1 MSAIQIW
8 SVYLTWDIIFA
19 SIAPKDIQFFPYQ
32 PQIFARQFGHC
43 QLPSV
48 TIYRKKTHRY
58 QIQGDE
64 SLIPKVIE
72 KGTPKV
78 KLQFQPSSFVPKII
92 LRDFHLWWKKCYS
105 QRLISILSSLEK
117 LIKTCC
123 SVQDTSKKIK
133 AIPIKIPHQGEAEN
147 WEDDDETCTSKK
159 TSRKRKVPL
168 FVNTGNKDVNVEDHS
183 SSQDYSN
190 LEDDKYHLRQFKEK
204 IAKLRTQLLEPPKL
218 LWNSGNDL
226 ILDPK
231 FILFS
236 SFFTKLYFWSIEIS
250 SIGLI
255 RVSPNGQGGDYVK
268 GCNWT
273 NHSCDVNLH
282 KVKLVFDVD
291 DRSTDDDDDV

>member
-168 FVNTGNKDVNVEDHS
+168 FVNTGNKSMHIFDKALRKTLVIRVIIRSNFLQNPPKTKDHTKDVNVEDHS

-190 LEDDKYHLRQFKEK
+190 LEDDKDEGNHDTLVVSYTTKSLNKES
-204 IAKLRTQLLEPPKL
+204 
-218 LWNSGNDL
+218 NS
-226 ILDPK
+226 
-231 FILFS
+231 
-236 SFFTKLYFWSIEIS
+236 
-250 SIGLI
+250 
-255 RVSPNGQGGDYVK
+255 
-268 GCNWT
+268 
-273 NHSCDVNLH
+273 
-282 KVKLVFDVD
+282 
-291 DRSTDDDDDV
+291 

>member
-133 AIPIKIPHQGEAEN
+133 GKYELTLEIKNFKNFYCICYHPTRPIVSFQEAIFALREKNRKKLIK
-147 WEDDDETCTSKK
+147 W
-159 TSRKRKVPL
+159 
-168 FVNTGNKDVNVEDHS
+168 
-183 SSQDYSN
+183 
-190 LEDDKYHLRQFKEK
+190 
-204 IAKLRTQLLEPPKL
+204 
-218 LWNSGNDL
+218 
-226 ILDPK
+226 
-231 FILFS
+231 
-236 SFFTKLYFWSIEIS
+236 
-250 SIGLI
+250 
-255 RVSPNGQGGDYVK
+255 
-268 GCNWT
+268 
-273 NHSCDVNLH
+273 
-282 KVKLVFDVD
+282 
-291 DRSTDDDDDV
+291 